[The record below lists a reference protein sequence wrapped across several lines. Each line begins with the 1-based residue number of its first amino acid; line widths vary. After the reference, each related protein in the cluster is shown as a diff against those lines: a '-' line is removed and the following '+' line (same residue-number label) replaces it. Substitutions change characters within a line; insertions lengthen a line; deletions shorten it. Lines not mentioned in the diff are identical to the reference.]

1 MKLVRHISKQNEPPQ
16 GNENT
21 RKERKK
27 SFSFFF
33 FIDGKSSLKKG
44 KEKTGVPFGKS
55 PHPL

>member
-1 MKLVRHISKQNEPPQ
+1 MSHPKATRTPE
-16 GNENT
+16 
-21 RKERKK
+21 RKEKK
-27 SFSFFF
+27 VSDFFF